1 MQSYKDRIAAYLRN
15 EKAAIGLPMPP
26 KSFIFLNL
34 FTLGAFAQVWA
45 YHNFQKDQH
54 HQKHT
59 QLMAFVKCL
68 FLPITLISLLNYLDE
83 SAKQLGSVL
92 KIPKNLIASGYLLSL
107 AVYGYSI
114 FMTETLPSSLLL
126 TVWLCSRFVQLFMLV
141 FVQIEI
147 NRINEELRPSV
158 NLDRY
163 KMNWRKYFAAVV
175 LSFLFIAANIA
186 TSIFVEALAVDME
199 KSQAENRKDN
209 MRQGKNHIN

>member
-26 KSFIFLNL
+26 KSFILLNL

-54 HQKHT
+54 HQKHA

-92 KIPKNLIASGYLLSL
+92 KIPKNLIASCYLLSL
-107 AVYGYSI
+107 VVYGYSI
-114 FMTETLPSSLLL
+114 FMTETLPSSLRL
-126 TVWLCSRFVQLFMLV
+126 TVWLCCEFVQLFMLV

-163 KMNWRKYFAAVV
+163 KMNWRKYFAGIV
-175 LSFLFIAANIA
+175 LSFLFLASNMVA
-186 TSIFVEALAVDME
+186 SIILEALVPDIRRNEAQR
-199 KSQAENRKDN
+199 SNP
-209 MRQGKNHIN
+209 